1 MGCLGVI
8 LVLICFA
15 VNPLFGICVALI
27 LIGVALAN
35 R

>member
-8 LVLICFA
+8 LVLVCFA
-15 VNPLFGICVALI
+15 VNPLLGICVALI
-27 LIGVALAN
+27 LIGISMAN